1 MRLKARAGR
10 ISPIVM
16 GNKIGSY
23 AAGLMAALLVV
34 ACNDAKVCQDCNES
48 SGGERCLTSPALA
61 ASAGD
66 GEVTL
71 TWKPSLG
78 TAVKAW
84 QIRRAIQ
91 GESWS
96 ATRSTG
102 PAATAYVV
110 SGLKNDMAYTFQVRA
125 QLDAADFDCW
135 SAPVSVVP
143 RQIDDVMREIE
154 KHQRAIAESMVDLVN
169 GMEAGQTLLKE
180 LGEQGIA
187 TLGAVATSTSETAR
201 HTADTRDGVN
211 EVASKVDLAG
221 DKVVAAT
228 NMVAVGVDDARQEV
242 VEKLNEIVAKLD
254 DACDGCDALPAN
266 CHHLG
271 NVFFEHDIHTIEDEH
286 RASFNGVLREL
297 QDLEAGF
304 VLTEGHASSVGHA
317 VHNLRLSD
325 QRAACVSRC
334 LDNRLNDPHRLG
346 NVDRKFAFMEIARGE
361 VLDVNDP
368 AGTSVESEQHQ
379 RVAVAFCSDYP
390 VPDHSAEQREPVWP
404 DAETCGCTAT

>member
-1 MRLKARAGR
+1 MSNDRWPLALACLVAA
-10 ISPIVM
+10 IFIM
-16 GNKIGSY
+16 GCSDAKPCQN
-23 AAGLMAALLVV
+23 
-34 ACNDAKVCQDCNES
+34 CNDGS
-48 SGGERCLTSPALA
+48 SETCPTSPTLNALA
-61 ASAGD
+61 AD

-71 TWKPSLG
+71 KWEPATVQG
-78 TAVKAW
+78 ATVKAW
-84 QIRRAIQ
+84 QYRQAVQGQGWSPIRNA
-91 GESWS
+91 
-96 ATRSTG
+96 G
-102 PAATAYVV
+102 PAGTAYVV
-110 SGLKNDMAYTFQVRA
+110 SDLNNNMAYTFQVRA
-125 QLDAADFDCW
+125 QIDSGVGCW
-135 SAPVSVVP
+135 SGPVSVVP
-143 RQIDDVMREIE
+143 RRIDDVMREIE

-169 GMEAGQTLLKE
+169 GMEAGQTRLKE

-201 HTADTRDGVN
+201 HTADTRDGVK

-221 DKVVAAT
+221 DEGVAAA
-228 NMVAVGVDDARQEV
+228 NAVAVGVDDAREEV
-242 VEKLNEIVAKLD
+242 VDKLNEIVAKLD
-254 DACDGCDALPAN
+254 AKCDGCDALPAN

-286 RASFNGVLREL
+286 RASFNGVLRKL
-297 QDLEAGF
+297 QDLDAGF

-346 NVDRKFAFMEIARGE
+346 VVDRKFAFMEIARGE

-390 VPDHSAEQREPVWP
+390 IPDHSAEQREPVWP